1 MEERR
6 RFLRLQSWLTASYQV
21 VGESKPL
28 ESIIRNTSAGG
39 LGFLTKSRL
48 APGTILEVTVVFPD
62 ERRTIRF
69 TGEVCWSGPLLLLG
83 KPPNPPRA
91 FETGI
96 RVLRIAPEDQAFL
109 LNSTLERPDAGPAS
123 APHAAA

>member
-6 RFLRLQSWLTASYQV
+6 RFVRLQAWLTASYQV

-28 ESIIRNTSAGG
+28 ESITRSTSAGG
-39 LGFLTKSRL
+39 VGFFTESRL
-48 APGTILEVTVVFPD
+48 APGAILEVTLAFPNQQ
-62 ERRTIRF
+62 RTVRF
-69 TGEVCWSGPLLLLG
+69 TGEVRWSGPLLLAG
-83 KPPNPPRA
+83 RSPNPPRA

-96 RVLRIAPEDQAFL
+96 QFLRISPEDQAFL
-109 LNSTLERPDAGPAS
+109 LNYAPERPADGPAA